1 MTGTLGGVQSA
12 GSTGHRRKYLVT
24 ANHVSEQPF
33 NEPPGEK
40 APCVPWRRAL
50 FCRRVLLGTLVS
62 IYSDM
67 VMVAGAFSI
76 LFLTNLW
83 NGLGAFAV
91 VLTSAVGTLL
101 WLACLVH
108 TRRLSAGRLRT
119 ADTEA
124 SRSEIRDLTL
134 SLAYLRD
141 LKRRSLRVR
150 MILVMGILVFMV
162 KAGALSVHAPL
173 EMNAASVV
181 FILAACLGLTLMMEL
196 VVEVRILMGW
206 FGTTEWEAREL
217 LRFLIRNAA
226 DIDFV
231 DDDGNRRR
239 VLLPERPEVRQ
250 SASVGVSDGVTT

>member
-1 MTGTLGGVQSA
+1 
-12 GSTGHRRKYLVT
+12 
-24 ANHVSEQPF
+24 VSEQRF
-33 NEPPGEK
+33 DEPPGK
-40 APCVPWRRAL
+40 NAPCVPWRKAL
-50 FCRRVLLGTLVS
+50 FCRRVLLGTLAS

-67 VMVAGAFSI
+67 AMVTGALSL

-83 NGLGAFAV
+83 DGLGAFAV
-91 VLTSAVGTLL
+91 VLANAIGALL

-108 TRRLSAGRLRT
+108 TRRLSADRLRT
-119 ADTEA
+119 ADPEA

-150 MILVMGILVFMV
+150 MILLMGILVFMV
-162 KAGALSVHAPL
+162 KAGVLNVHAPL
-173 EMNAASVV
+173 EMKAASVV
-181 FILAACLGLTLMMEL
+181 FIFAACLGLTLMMEL

-226 DIDFV
+226 DIDFF
-231 DDDGNRRR
+231 DDDGKRRR
-239 VLLPERPEVRQ
+239 VLLPEGPEGRQ
-250 SASVGVSDGVTT
+250 SVSVGVGDGVTT